1 MQQNPYLQIE
11 KHLFKNAIYHLFL
24 LLLDVLEEEG
34 ILWNIVEHMF
44 CTGALWAIITKLAID
59 QKLLLNSIKILYIM

>member
-11 KHLFKNAIYHLFL
+11 KHLFKNAICHLFL

-34 ILWNIVEHMF
+34 IL
-44 CTGALWAIITKLAID
+44 
-59 QKLLLNSIKILYIM
+59 